1 MHNNLLNFFY
11 FIEEFDKDHIKKLD
25 KRVSIIYRNY
35 FNKYN
40 KKLILKIR
48 DFCKNN
54 KRKFYLANNINL
66 ALNLNLDG
74 VYLPAFNKHLKTKKL
89 NVRKKFLIIGSAH
102 SVPEIKIKE
111 QQGVQLIFLSPIFK
125 VTKSK
130 EFLGVNRFN
139 HLARLTQKKVIALG
153 GINNQNF
160 KKLNFINPVG
170 FASISF
176 FKLSKKNGPKIN

>member
-125 VTKSK
+125 TPKNNK
-130 EFLGVNRFN
+130 FLNPIKFN
-139 HLARLTQKKVIALG
+139 FLKLKTEKKAIALG
-153 GINNQNF
+153 GINKKNMNQLKLTNINGFAAISYFRKNF
-160 KKLNFINPVG
+160 KITH
-170 FASISF
+170 
-176 FKLSKKNGPKIN
+176 